1 MSEKYTTA
9 RMTKSGEKFEILVKP
24 EPALDYKMGKPLP
37 ISQMLVIDEIYAD
50 ASKGTRASAE
60 KLQKSFGTTDPVA
73 VAEEIMK
80 HGELQLTTEQ
90 RRQLVDD
97 KRRQIIAFISR
108 NCIDPR
114 TGTPH
119 PPLRIEQA
127 FSQIR
132 MVIDPFKP
140 ADEQAKAVI
149 DELRTL
155 LPIKIDKMKVAV
167 KVFPEHAAKAYGS
180 IKGFGTITKEEWQ
193 ADGSLVALVEMPAGL
208 YGSFIDRIG
217 KLTQGTVQTKVLK

>member
-1 MSEKYTTA
+1 MSDKYTTA

>member
-1 MSEKYTTA
+1 MSDKYTTA
-9 RMTKSGEKFEILVKP
+9 RITKSGEKFEILVKP
-24 EPALDYKMGKPLP
+24 EPALDYKMGKPTP

-50 ASKGTRASAE
+50 ASKGTHASDE
-60 KLQKSFGTTDPVA
+60 KLQKAFGTTDPLL
-73 VAEEIMK
+73 VAEDIMK

-97 KRRQIIAFISR
+97 KRKQIVAFVSR

-127 FSQIR
+127 FNQIR
-132 MVIDPFKP
+132 LVVDPFKP
-140 ADEQAKAVI
+140 AEEQAKAVI
-149 DELRTL
+149 EELRTL
-155 LPIKIDKMKVAV
+155 IPIKIDKMKVVV
-167 KVFPEHAAKAYGS
+167 KIFPEHAAKAYGS

-193 ADGSLVALVEMPAGL
+193 KDGSLVALVEMPAGL
-208 YGSFIDRIG
+208 YGSFIDRLG

>member
-1 MSEKYTTA
+1 MSDKYTTA
-9 RMTKSGEKFEILVKP
+9 RITKSGEKFEILVRP
-24 EPALDYKMGKPLP
+24 EPALDYKMGKLTP

-60 KLQKSFGTTDPVA
+60 KLKKSFGTTDPLA

-90 RRQLVDD
+90 RRQLVED
-97 KRRQIIAFISR
+97 KRKQIIAFISR

-132 MVIDPFKP
+132 IVIDPFKP
-140 ADEQAKAVI
+140 ADEQAKTAI
-149 DELRTL
+149 DDLRTL
-155 LPIKIDKMKVAV
+155 LPLKIEKMRVAV

-193 ADGSLVALVEMPAGL
+193 ADGSLVALVELPAGL

>member
-1 MSEKYTTA
+1 MSDKYTTA
-9 RMTKSGEKFEILVKP
+9 RITKSGEKFEILVKP
-24 EPALDYKMGKPLP
+24 EPALDYKMGKPTP

-50 ASKGTRASAE
+50 AGKGTHASDE
-60 KLQKSFGTTDPVA
+60 KLQKAFGTTDPLL
-73 VAEEIMK
+73 VAEDIMK

-97 KRRQIIAFISR
+97 KRKQIVAFVSR

-127 FSQIR
+127 FNQIR
-132 MVIDPFKP
+132 LVVDPFKP
-140 ADEQAKAVI
+140 AEEQAKAVI
-149 DELRTL
+149 EELRIL

-193 ADGSLVALVEMPAGL
+193 KDGSLVALVEMPAGL
-208 YGSFIDRIG
+208 YGSFIDRLG

>member
-1 MSEKYTTA
+1 MSDKYTTA
-9 RMTKSGEKFEILVKP
+9 RISKGGEKFEILVKP
-24 EPALDYKMGKPLP
+24 DPALDYKMGKLIPV
-37 ISQMLVIDEIYAD
+37 SQMLVIDEIYAD
-50 ASKGTRASAE
+50 SSKGTHASDE
-60 KLQKSFGTTDPVA
+60 KLQKSFGTTDPLA

-90 RRQLVDD
+90 RRQLVED
-97 KRRQIIAFISR
+97 KRKQIIAFVSR

-127 FSQIR
+127 FAQIR
-132 MVIDPFKP
+132 VVIDPFKP

-149 DELRTL
+149 DELRSL

-217 KLTQGTVQTKVLK
+217 KITQGTVQTKVLK

>member
-1 MSEKYTTA
+1 MSDKYTTA
-9 RMTKSGEKFEILVKP
+9 RTTKSGEKFEILVKP
-24 EPALDYKMGKPLP
+24 DPALDYKMGKPTP
-37 ISQMLVIDEIYAD
+37 VSQLLVIDEIYAD

-60 KLQKSFGTTDPVA
+60 KLQKSFGTTDPLT

-90 RRQLVDD
+90 RRQLVED
-97 KRRQIIAFISR
+97 KRKQIIAFISR

-132 MVIDPFKP
+132 MVVDPFKP
-140 ADEQAKAVI
+140 ADEQAKNAI
-149 DELRTL
+149 EELRTL
-155 LPIKIDKMKVAV
+155 LPIKVEKMRLAV